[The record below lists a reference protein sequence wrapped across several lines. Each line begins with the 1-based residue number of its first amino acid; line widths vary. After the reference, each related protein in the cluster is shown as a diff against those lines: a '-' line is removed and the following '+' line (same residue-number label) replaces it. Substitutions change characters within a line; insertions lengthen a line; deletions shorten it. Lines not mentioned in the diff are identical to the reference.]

1 MRLMAALRGRSSN
14 QAKVEQPAYAGTGSV
29 PPCRYKAYNGIPCQV
44 GHVPLFRLGDKF
56 LV

>member
-44 GHVPLFRLGDKF
+44 GHVPSFRLGDKF